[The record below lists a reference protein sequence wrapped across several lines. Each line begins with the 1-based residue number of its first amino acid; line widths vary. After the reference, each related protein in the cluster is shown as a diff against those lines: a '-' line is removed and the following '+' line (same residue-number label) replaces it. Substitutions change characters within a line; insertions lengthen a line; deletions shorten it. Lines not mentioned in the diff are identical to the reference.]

1 MKIRNEI
8 LRTGHW
14 SLATG
19 PWRQVTRDQQP
30 CFLYQITAFQRDGL
44 KEPLFENYQH
54 GFKVSVVSSQT
65 DKVTDKVTDNQDSI
79 LKELANNS
87 TITTAELAKVA
98 SNEIL
103 GTGHGSLATGIW
115 QPASSDQ

>member
-8 LRTGHW
+8 LRTGDW

-19 PWRQVTRDQQP
+19 PCRQETRDQQP

-65 DKVTDKVTDNQDSI
+65 DKVTDNQDSI

-103 GTGHGSLATGIW
+103 GTGHWSLATGY
-115 QPASSDQ
+115 